1 MTSFLEFFH
10 DKRILIT
17 GNTGFKGSWLTSLL
31 LSAGS
36 QIIGYAL
43 EPEDASPSLYRILQ
57 LEDRITQHFANIC
70 DQDSMTDVLKREEP
84 EIVFHL
90 AAQPLVRR
98 SYLEPIRTFA
108 TNCMGTAY
116 LLQAIREVGGVRA
129 TVVVTS
135 DKVYENCG
143 DGRPKREND
152 RLGSFDPYS
161 ASKACAEMIAH
172 SYASSYFSGDLPL
185 RLVATVRAG
194 NVIGGGDW
202 SEDRLIPD
210 LVRSVYSTTKPLSI
224 RHPKA
229 IRPWQHVL
237 DPLFGYLKL
246 ARRLDEGDRSYAG
259 AWNFGPDEASAI
271 SVESLIQRIQTLL
284 DMRIEVAH
292 APDLS
297 CPEAAVLR
305 LDSSQAHQRLDWH
318 PRLSLEVSLAWT
330 LNWYRD
336 YYEGGDVRHLTEQQI
351 DQFLER
357 ATSAS

>member
-1 MTSFLEFFH
+1 MTSFLNFFH
-10 DKRILIT
+10 DKRVLIT

-36 QIIGYAL
+36 QIIGYSL
-43 EPEDASPSLYRILQ
+43 GPEGSSPSLYRVLE

-70 DQDSMTDVLKREEP
+70 DQDSLTHVLRREEP

-90 AAQPLVRR
+90 AAKPLVRR
-98 SYLEPIRTFA
+98 SYLEPIETFA

-116 LLQAIREVGGVRA
+116 LLQAIREAGSVRA

-143 DGRPKREND
+143 DGRLHREED
-152 RLGSFDPYS
+152 RLGGFDPYS
-161 ASKACAEMIAH
+161 ASKTCAEMITH
-172 SYASSYFSGDLPL
+172 SYASSYFSGDLPI
-185 RLVATVRAG
+185 RLVATARAG

-210 LVRSVYSTTKPLSI
+210 LIRSVYPTTKPLSI

-237 DPLFGYLKL
+237 DPLLGYLKL
-246 ARRLDEGDRSYAG
+246 AQRLDEGDRSYAG
-259 AWNFGPDEASAI
+259 AWNFGPDQASAL
-271 SVESLIQRIQTLL
+271 SVDALIQRSQTLL
-284 DMRIEVAH
+284 GMHIEVSH

-297 CPEAAVLR
+297 CSEAAVLR
-305 LDSSQAHQRLDWH
+305 LDSSRAHERLDWH
-318 PRLSLEVSLAWT
+318 PRLSLEKSLEWT
-330 LNWYRD
+330 LTWYRD
-336 YYEGGDVRHLTEQQI
+336 YYAGRDVRPLTEQQI
-351 DQFLER
+351 DQFIAMR
-357 ATSAS
+357 